1 MSTTNTTMS
10 TPSHSHAH
18 AHAHAHAHTLTHV
31 HLPHLLLI
39 DTLRD
44 LQVFCCLLL
53 VFTTLYLAVHRRV
66 LSRMKHMV
74 PDLVVE

>member
-1 MSTTNTTMS
+1 MS
-10 TPSHSHAH
+10 TPSHTY
-18 AHAHAHAHTLTHV
+18 AHAHTPTHV